1 MKKMEKKKSNK
12 MKIIQIIW
20 GLLLISSFVF
30 FVIGEIFLPAEN
42 ISKEG
47 KVSIFEADWMQV
59 KPDGTKI
66 VIEVPG
72 NCEAELGEWVTI
84 MTTLPAEQ
92 KDTWFCIRSMQ
103 QDMNI
108 YVGDELRESFSTLDT
123 QMFGKTSTISYV
135 FFQIHTEDAG
145 KALSISFMS
154 ESSYAGYVGEI
165 YEGDKYDIARNFFEI
180 YAPSTIVAMFMLM
193 LSILVVAGCLFV
205 KIFYRT
211 NVELIYLGSG
221 MLIAST
227 WMIAESRLRQFMFSN
242 SSMAVVMGFLMIA
255 LVPYPF
261 LLYINSIQKQ
271 RYHKAYMVVS
281 ASIIVNYLVVL
292 ALQIMNIK
300 DFFETMLSSHII
312 IVAAIL
318 LMGSTILI
326 DVLKGYARE
335 YREVAMG
342 FALFMLAGV
351 CELVLVYVAGTKING
366 IALCVGLV
374 VLLVSAG
381 FKAIRDLFN
390 IEKEKQIAVAASESK
405 AQFLANMSHEIRTP
419 INVVIGMNEMIL
431 RENND
436 KVIEEYAH
444 NIKNASQMLLSLVND
459 VLDFSKIEA
468 GKLKIV
474 EADYKPESMLKDVIK
489 GIEIRAE
496 QKNLEIKSDIDE
508 TIPKVLKGDEVRIK
522 QILNNLLSNAV
533 KYTEKGS
540 ITISAKGVCEED
552 RFYLLMSVEDTGRGI
567 KKEDVGKLFDSFQRL
582 ELKKNRYIEGT
593 GLGLNITKQLVEG
606 MNGTIE
612 VKSEYGVGSCFSVKL
627 PQQIVDALPADG
639 QEENIMEKTELYA
652 PDAKVLVVDDTP
664 MNLKIIKGLL
674 KKSQMQLDLA
684 SGGNECLQLTKEKK
698 YDLILMDAMMPDPD
712 GVQTL
717 HLIREDESNPNQ
729 NTEII
734 VLTADAIAGVK
745 EQYIKEGFSD
755 YIPKPINPDVLEAA
769 IARFL
774 Q

>member
-1 MKKMEKKKSNK
+1 M
-12 MKIIQIIW
+12 
-20 GLLLISSFVF
+20 
-30 FVIGEIFLPAEN
+30 
-42 ISKEG
+42 
-47 KVSIFEADWMQV
+47 
-59 KPDGTKI
+59 
-66 VIEVPG
+66 
-72 NCEAELGEWVTI
+72 
-84 MTTLPAEQ
+84 
-92 KDTWFCIRSMQ
+92 
-103 QDMNI
+103 
-108 YVGDELRESFSTLDT
+108 
-123 QMFGKTSTISYV
+123 
-135 FFQIHTEDAG
+135 
-145 KALSISFMS
+145 
-154 ESSYAGYVGEI
+154 
-165 YEGDKYDIARNFFEI
+165 
-180 YAPSTIVAMFMLM
+180 
-193 LSILVVAGCLFV
+193 
-205 KIFYRT
+205 
-211 NVELIYLGSG
+211 
-221 MLIAST
+221 
-227 WMIAESRLRQFMFSN
+227 
-242 SSMAVVMGFLMIA
+242 
-255 LVPYPF
+255 
-261 LLYINSIQKQ
+261 
-271 RYHKAYMVVS
+271 
-281 ASIIVNYLVVL
+281 
-292 ALQIMNIK
+292 
-300 DFFETMLSSHII
+300 
-312 IVAAIL
+312 
-318 LMGSTILI
+318 
-326 DVLKGYARE
+326 
-335 YREVAMG
+335 
-342 FALFMLAGV
+342 
-351 CELVLVYVAGTKING
+351 
-366 IALCVGLV
+366 
-374 VLLVSAG
+374 
-381 FKAIRDLFN
+381 
-390 IEKEKQIAVAASESK
+390 
-405 AQFLANMSHEIRTP
+405 
-419 INVVIGMNEMIL
+419 
-431 RENND
+431 
-436 KVIEEYAH
+436 
-444 NIKNASQMLLSLVND
+444 
-459 VLDFSKIEA
+459 
-468 GKLKIV
+468 
-474 EADYKPESMLKDVIK
+474 
-489 GIEIRAE
+489 
-496 QKNLEIKSDIDE
+496 
-508 TIPKVLKGDEVRIK
+508 KGDEVRIK

-627 PQQIVDALPADG
+627 PQQIVDALPVDG